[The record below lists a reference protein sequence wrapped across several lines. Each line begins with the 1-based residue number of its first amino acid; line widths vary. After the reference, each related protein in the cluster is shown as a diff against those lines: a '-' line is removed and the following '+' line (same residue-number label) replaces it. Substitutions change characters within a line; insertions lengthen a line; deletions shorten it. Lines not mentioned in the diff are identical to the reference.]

1 MISQTE
7 IETLLKIL
15 CRDQLVN
22 LGVGT
27 TSNRGWFRAKVVSHE
42 ASAGRL
48 VLTYDMD
55 RPTDRI
61 LEPGE
66 RVIVSAMR
74 MYDEAQSAPMSVA
87 HSTGGPHPT
96 IELDMVGRW
105 QPEDDR
111 RHQARV
117 ALQIRANRARRWYG
131 GAWHDLEATIVDLSS
146 RGVGLS
152 LSQEAHVGDRL
163 SLAIPLDEGSPDL
176 RITLEVRHV
185 RPDSRAESTW
195 RAGGLFRN
203 LLPAD
208 HERVIRFIFAELRS
222 RQLSY

>member
-7 IETLLKIL
+7 IETLLKDL

-27 TSNRGWFRAKVVSHE
+27 TANRGWFRAKVVAHE

-87 HSTGGPHPT
+87 HSTGGPRRPA
-96 IELDMVGRW
+96 DSR
-105 QPEDDR
+105 QPR
-111 RHQARV
+111 P
-117 ALQIRANRARRWYG
+117 ALVQR
-131 GAWHDLEATIVDLSS
+131 
-146 RGVGLS
+146 
-152 LSQEAHVGDRL
+152 
-163 SLAIPLDEGSPDL
+163 SLA
-176 RITLEVRHV
+176 
-185 RPDSRAESTW
+185 RPGRDR
-195 RAGGLFRN
+195 G
-203 LLPAD
+203 
-208 HERVIRFIFAELRS
+208 
-222 RQLSY
+222 